1 MLELEKTFVDDK
13 TKSILKFL
21 NCSDSYMNELSISDS
36 HCKKLA
42 YPIRRGSFVHSY
54 DLAMIDKMTGFEFE
68 EYVGRLFQE
77 FNFSVIVTPKTHDFG
92 CDVILE
98 KNGDRIGIQT
108 KRFEGKVSLRAVQEI
123 VASLK
128 KYDARI
134 GVVISNAK
142 YTRNAR
148 QLAKINDVVMINRNA
163 LLRLIDLSKMDKTR
177 RNFSRCQKQI
187 RITDSKLNLSGD
199 YDFSK
204 CKEQTIL
211 PKYYKKC

>member
-21 NCSDSYMNELSISDS
+21 NCSDSYMSELSISDA

-42 YPIRRGSFVHSY
+42 YPIRRGSFVYSY

-68 EYVGRLFQE
+68 EYIGRLFQE
-77 FNFSVIVTPKTHDFG
+77 FDFSVIITKKSHDFG
-92 CDVILE
+92 CDVLLE
-98 KNGDRIGIQT
+98 KNGDRIAIQT
-108 KRFEGKVSLRAVQEI
+108 KRTEGKVSLRAVQEI

-142 YTRNAR
+142 FSKSAR

-163 LLRLIDLSKMDKTR
+163 ILRLIDLSKMDKTR
-177 RNFSRCQKQI
+177 RNFSRCQKQV

-211 PKYYKKC
+211 PKYYKK